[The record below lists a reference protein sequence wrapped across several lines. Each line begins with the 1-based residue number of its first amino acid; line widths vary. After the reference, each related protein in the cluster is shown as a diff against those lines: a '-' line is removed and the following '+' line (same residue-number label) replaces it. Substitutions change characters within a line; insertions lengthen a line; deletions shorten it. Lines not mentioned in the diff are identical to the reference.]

1 MKSNNALTLLAL
13 TVMSLS
19 VVLNTSG
26 RPIVKSVSIKPNPVL
41 AGSDQTQGG
50 TVMFNQK
57 MHGNTTL
64 EAMMEPQLILGSSTR
79 VTGLYVDCLQPQQT
93 WNMLTA
99 SARTRDLPAPIPP
112 YLLPV
117 TAPHP
122 FNSDLAV
129 HEPDFAVLRLSLP

>member
-13 TVMSLS
+13 TVISLS
-19 VVLNTSG
+19 VVINTAG
-26 RPIVKSVSIKPNPVL
+26 RPTVKSVSVKPSPAL
-41 AGSDQTQGG
+41 AGIDQTQGG

-57 MHGNTTL
+57 MQANTTL
-64 EAMMEPQLILGSSTR
+64 EAMMEPRLILGSSTR

-99 SARTRDLPAPIPP
+99 SAVTRVQPESIPP
-112 YLLPV
+112 YLLLV

-122 FNSDLAV
+122 FNNDLAV